1 MDTEFEA
8 KFYPVD
14 KEKYREKL
22 KLIGAHLVIPER
34 KMRRS
39 IIDGRF
45 HPEFKC
51 DYIRVR
57 DEGNSIRL
65 SAKIHAQAEGK
76 ISDQKEVDVQV
87 SDYDKTLEI
96 FKAMGYQPELYQES
110 LRETWKYGNAEI
122 VIDIRPGLDPYSEI
136 EAQSEEE
143 VKDIARKLGFAWD
156 KKIITTVVE
165 IYADVYRLSIDGTLK
180 MLSNITF
187 ENNPFANLPQFAI
200 INSQS
205 ANR

>member
-1 MDTEFEA
+1 MDSELEA
-8 KFYPVD
+8 KFYPVN

-39 IIDGRF
+39 LFDRRF

-96 FKAMGYQPELYQES
+96 FKAMGYLPELYQES
-110 LRETWKYGNAEI
+110 LRETWEYKGAEI
-122 VIDIRPGLDPYSEI
+122 TIDTRPGLDPYSEI

-143 VKDIARKLGFAWD
+143 VKNIAQKLGFAWD

-165 IYADVYRLSIDGTLK
+165 IYAEVYRLSIDETLK

-187 ENNPFANLPQFAI
+187 ENNPFEKLTKHSI
-200 INSQS
+200 TNSQS
-205 ANR
+205 T

>member
-1 MDTEFEA
+1 MDTELEA
-8 KFYPVD
+8 KFYPVN

-39 IIDGRF
+39 LFDRRF

-96 FKAMGYQPELYQES
+96 FKAMGYLPELYQES
-110 LRETWKYGNAEI
+110 LRETWEYKGAEI
-122 VIDIRPGLDPYSEI
+122 TIDTRPGLDPYSEI

-143 VKDIARKLGFAWD
+143 VKNIAQKLGFAWD

-165 IYADVYRLSIDGTLK
+165 IYAEVY
-180 MLSNITF
+180 
-187 ENNPFANLPQFAI
+187 
-200 INSQS
+200 
-205 ANR
+205 

>member
-1 MDTEFEA
+1 MDSELEA
-8 KFYPVD
+8 KFYPVN

-39 IIDGRF
+39 LFDRRF

-96 FKAMGYQPELYQES
+96 FKAMGYLPELYQES
-110 LRETWKYGNAEI
+110 LRETWEYKGAEI
-122 VIDIRPGLDPYSEI
+122 IIDTRPGLDPYSEI

-143 VKDIARKLGFAWD
+143 VKNIAQKLGFAWD

-165 IYADVYRLSIDGTLK
+165 IYAEVYRLSIDETLK

-187 ENNPFANLPQFAI
+187 ENNPFEKLTKHSI
-200 INSQS
+200 TNSQS
-205 ANR
+205 T